1 MKNILLID
9 SDLGFVFW
17 LGHILSGAGFEALP
31 AKSVADAIALL
42 SLLASQ
48 VDLLIFNPCV
58 DAAASFAAD
67 LKRSDQ
73 RIKTMAVLPEDMPSG
88 LSDIDAYKR
97 KTYKFDVSA
106 QEEWLA
112 FIRRVLS
119 SVNTTH

>member
-1 MKNILLID
+1 VKNILLID

-17 LGHILSGAGFEALP
+17 LGHVLRGAGFEALP

-42 SLLASQ
+42 SLLAGQ

-58 DAAASFAAD
+58 NTAASFAAD

-73 RIKTMAVLPEDMPSG
+73 RIKTIAVLPEEMPAG

-97 KTYKFDVSA
+97 KTYKFDTSA
-106 QEEWLA
+106 QEEWLS

-119 SVNTTH
+119 SVNTTQ